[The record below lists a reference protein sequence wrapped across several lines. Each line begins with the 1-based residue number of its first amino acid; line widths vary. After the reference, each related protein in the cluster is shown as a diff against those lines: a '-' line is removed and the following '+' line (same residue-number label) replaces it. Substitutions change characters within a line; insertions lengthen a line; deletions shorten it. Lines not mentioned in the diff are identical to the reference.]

1 MRYGPTQDA
10 SNGSD
15 GASEDPQAADSAW
28 TVGPWHID
36 ARTGELRRGSETLR
50 VEPKVAE
57 VLVYLA
63 RRAGQVVSRDE
74 LLTAV
79 WPGVVVGDDALTQ
92 AIIKLRKSLG
102 DDARRPTYIETLA
115 KRGYR
120 LIVPVARVAE
130 VRATPSATPL
140 AAATAEAATP
150 LPEAPAPAS
159 PTVELAPSP
168 AAPAPAPQPP
178 APLEAAAPPATE
190 PAVRAVAAAVEAATP
205 PRGEASPPAAVA
217 PAPRRSRAWG
227 VLGGGLAALALAA
240 GLAVGVHRG
249 WPWQAGSDTT
259 PRAADETLPVVA
271 VLPLTN
277 QTGDPQREFFSDG
290 VTNDVIHALGRYSG
304 LRVIASNSVQ
314 QFKQRNATPQIVR
327 EELGARYVVAGG
339 VREADGKVRIA
350 VELSDAQTA
359 RVLWSER
366 FDREG
371 GKVFEIQDSIVRNIV
386 GALAIKVTKLE
397 SDRAAARPPSRRE
410 AYDLVLLARSLEL
423 KAERA
428 ANRQGRALVAQ
439 ARELAPDYSMA
450 YVVESELEVQRA
462 AAGWMENPAQGL
474 MLAERAA
481 RHALTIDD
489 PGANARAHAVLGYIH
504 TFRRE
509 YDRSLAESE
518 RAMALNPSDTSI
530 AERRADTLLWVGRAG
545 EAIALMERALRL
557 DPAGRNSPVRHTIVP
572 AYFVAERY
580 PEALAACERAL
591 ADHPDVA
598 YLHALRAAI
607 LAQMG
612 RLEEAGQAAT
622 EMRRLQPNF
631 PAEELGGRFQDP
643 AIRDRLQ
650 AALRKAGL

>member
-1 MRYGPTQDA
+1 MVSPR
-10 SNGSD
+10 
-15 GASEDPQAADSAW
+15 
-28 TVGPWHID
+28 VRV
-36 ARTGELRRGSETLR
+36 ARSSTFL
-50 VEPKVAE
+50 
-57 VLVYLA
+57 
-63 RRAGQVVSRDE
+63 RAGFV
-74 LLTAV
+74 AA
-79 WPGVVVGDDALTQ
+79 AL
-92 AIIKLRKSLG
+92 AM
-102 DDARRPTYIETLA
+102 LA
-115 KRGYR
+115 
-120 LIVPVARVAE
+120 
-130 VRATPSATPL
+130 PSAALAQAPADAKAQL
-140 AAATAEAATP
+140 AAGDKAAKAKSWDAAIAAYTAAKAQNPSLEAMSGLANALYEKGDAGKAYEAYEDLIRTHVGKLTKDQRATAEKRLKELGQKSGP
-150 LPEAPAPAS
+150 LTVTSTEAGADIAIDG
-159 PTVELAPSP
+159 VAVGK
-168 AAPAPAPQPP
+168 
-178 APLEAAAPPATE
+178 APLERPVRLSIGEHKVSAKKPGFAPFEAQVTISGNTAAT
-190 PAVRAVAAAVEAATP
+190 VAAKLSAE
-205 PRGEASPPAAVA
+205 
-217 PAPRRSRAWG
+217 
-227 VLGGGLAALALAA
+227 
-240 GLAVGVHRG
+240 
-249 WPWQAGSDTT
+249 
-259 PRAADETLPVVA
+259 
-271 VLPLTN
+271 
-277 QTGDPQREFFSDG
+277 
-290 VTNDVIHALGRYSG
+290 VTKGKL
-304 LRVIASNSVQ
+304 
-314 QFKQRNATPQIVR
+314 K
-327 EELGARYVVAGG
+327 